1 MKNVGLVSLSAY
13 LPGTPISKELKDKL
27 VAFLHG
33 TKIPKDYITDIEQ
46 NSALPGYIEDNYM
59 GWESKPW
66 YNAWL
71 KSLPNKKQGDPF
83 QGSKERRRV
92 PMDPISIKES
102 VVPHPMKPSDA
113 EVIAGSLALVKWG
126 KPKEEID
133 LVLTHSQVQDFPLP
147 TNTSLVQDKLGL
159 VNAGAYSVDSC
170 CSSFVTLVEVATA
183 LVKSGIKKNV
193 LIVNSILDSHIN
205 DKTDYY
211 SVNTG
216 DAATSAVV
224 SAVEE
229 GCGYFGSESSS
240 HGALHDGIVFHRRQP
255 SLFKGMSA
263 GPSHQQDFVTFYNPE
278 STRAIGATALENLKD
293 VVDKLYAKGEI
304 KQNNTNFLITHQPVA
319 WAPNYWRE
327 GLGFSSDQFYSS
339 FEKYGNVATCCV
351 PVNLMEAIE
360 NDLIKDKDMVLLA
373 SSGAGENHIALL
385 QKVSPELIK
394 NVKKYSLNNINKLEF
409 QLN

>member
-1 MKNVGLVSLSAY
+1 MKNVGLVSLAAY
-13 LPGTPISKELKDKL
+13 LPGASITKELSEKL
-27 VAFLHG
+27 VCFLRD
-33 TKIPKDYITDIEQ
+33 TKLPEEYIEYIEQ
-46 NSALPGYIEDNYM
+46 STSLPGYVEDNYM

-66 YNAWL
+66 YQAWL
-71 KSLPNKKQGDPF
+71 KKLPNKKQSDPF
-83 QGSKERRRV
+83 QGAKERRRV
-92 PMDPISIKES
+92 PMDPVSVNES

-113 EVIAGSLALVKWG
+113 EVIAGALALVKWG
-126 KPKEEID
+126 RPKEEID

-147 TNTSLVQDKLGL
+147 TNTSLVQHKLGL

-183 LVKSGIKKNV
+183 LVMSGMKKNV

-205 DKTDYY
+205 DKSDYY

-224 SAVEE
+224 SAVET

-255 SLFKGMSA
+255 SLFKGLSA
-263 GPSHQQDFVTFYNPE
+263 GPSHVQDFVTFYNPE
-278 STRAIGATALENLKD
+278 STRAIGATALENLKE
-293 VVDKLYAKGEI
+293 VVDNLFAKSEV
-304 KQNNTNFLITHQPVA
+304 KHPDVDFLITHQPVA

-327 GLGFSSDQFYSS
+327 GLGFSENQFYSS

-351 PVNLMEAIE
+351 PVNLLESIE
-360 NDLIKDKDMVLLA
+360 QGLVNDNDMVLLA

-385 QKVSPELIK
+385 QCVSPVLIE
-394 NVKKYSLNNINKLEF
+394 NVRKYCSVSKMKYDF
-409 QLN
+409 QPN